1 MSIQKF
7 VPLSPDPYLVN
18 DPDMSLAKFGHL
30 NTLVDYV
37 NSTLYGFSRISGTGR
52 VKVSGI
58 DAALTV
64 SSVAIGISPTSVW
77 VEENYAYVTNEGNST
92 LSIVNIT
99 NPLAPAIVSTLT
111 INDGVQ
117 NYAPKMVK
125 VYNNLAYVL
134 CESAADGGSNKTFI
148 INVGDAK
155 NPVILS
161 SSISFGG
168 GYYPQAFSID
178 GSIIYGARIGDFCR
192 QDISNPSLPVNLYP
206 CVGTGVYISD
216 ISTKGQYTYVIGGD
230 YSGTNYAKFAIFD
243 MTTPRNPVTKSTVT
257 IGTDARLS
265 GMAID
270 EDYGYFFSAL
280 GAKFYI
286 YNLTDKTNPVQ
297 VSTYTLTGFTP
308 DPDFY
313 AYSKNYTNICVQA
326 NYVYLTDGTTGN
338 IHVFDVTNKA
348 LPVYVRAI
356 PSGTIKAAS
365 FYIKGTYMYVV
376 GNDTNLLNII
386 DLGGL
391 YIQQAEIGGLY
402 VSNFAVKNSA
412 SISYDLNVYGNISV
426 NRGIKSYGPL
436 SSYVNGSIAFRVN
449 RLFGV
454 EVTPQ
459 LLSETNGD
467 LTGLTVK
474 PTFNFNGYSGNSI
487 TATIQAPD
495 ATATNTAVQVLNNST
510 TLFKINNAGL
520 ISLGNQTIAAS
531 KTSTGEFMQVTV
543 NGNTRYILLYN

>member
-1 MSIQKF
+1 MSIEKF
-7 VPLSPDPYLVN
+7 IPLSPDPYLN
-18 DPDMSLAKFGHL
+18 EGSDMSLAKFGHL

-37 NSTLYGFSRISGTGR
+37 NSTLYGFSRIPGTGR
-52 VKVSGI
+52 VKVSGV

-64 SSVAIGISPTSVW
+64 GSVAIGVSPTSVW
-77 VEENYAYVTNEGNST
+77 VEENYAYVTNEGSST

-99 NPLAPAIVSTLT
+99 NPLVPAIVATLT
-111 INDGVQ
+111 MNDGVQ

-125 VYNNLAYVL
+125 VYNHLAYVL
-134 CESAADGGSNKTFI
+134 CESAADGFSNKTFI

-161 SSISFGG
+161 SSLSIGG
-168 GYYPQAFSID
+168 GYYPQSFSID
-178 GSIIYGARIGDFCR
+178 GSIFYGTRIGDFCR

-206 CVGTGVYISD
+206 CVGTGIYVAD

-230 YSGTNYAKFAIFD
+230 YSGTYYAKFAIYD

-257 IGTDARLS
+257 IGTNERLS

-280 GAKFYI
+280 GGKFYI
-286 YNLTDKTNPVQ
+286 YDLTDKTNPVQ
-297 VSTYTLTGFTP
+297 ISTYTLTGFTP
-308 DPDFY
+308 DPDSY
-313 AYSKNYTNICVQA
+313 AYGKNYTNVCVQA

-338 IHVFDVTNKA
+338 VHVFDVTNKA

-356 PSGTIKAAS
+356 PSGTTKAAS

-376 GNDTNLLNII
+376 GNDSSLLNII

-412 SISYDLNVYGNISV
+412 SISYDLNVYGNINV

-436 SSYVNGSIAFRVN
+436 SSYVNGAIAFRVN

-454 EVTPQ
+454 EITPQ
-459 LLSETNGD
+459 LLSEFNAD
-467 LTGLTVK
+467 LTGLTIK
-474 PTFNFNGYSGNSI
+474 PTFNFNGNTGNSI
-487 TATIQAPD
+487 AVTIQTPD
-495 ATATNTAVQVLNNST
+495 ATVTNTAVQVLNNTT

-520 ISLGNQTIAAS
+520 ISLGNQTIAAT
-531 KTSTGEFMQVTV
+531 KTSTGEFMQVSV
-543 NGNTRYILLYN
+543 NGNTRFILLYN

>member
-1 MSIQKF
+1 MSLNKF
-7 VPLSPDPYLVN
+7 VPLSPDPFLNN

-30 NTLVDYV
+30 NSVVDYV
-37 NSTLYGFSRISGTGR
+37 NSTLYGFSRIENTGR
-52 VKVSGI
+52 VKVSGVE
-58 DAALTV
+58 AALKV
-64 SSVAIGISPTSVW
+64 GSVAIGVSPTSVW
-77 VEENYAYVTNEGNST
+77 VEENYAYVTNESSST

-99 NPLAPAIVSTLT
+99 NPLVPVVVSTLT

-134 CESAADGGSNKTFI
+134 CESAADGFSNKTFI

-161 SSISFGG
+161 SSISLGG
-168 GYYPQAFSID
+168 GYYPQGFSID
-178 GSIIYGARIGDFCR
+178 GNIFYGVRIGDFCR
-192 QDISNPSLPVNLYP
+192 QDISNPSAPVNLYP
-206 CVGTGVYISD
+206 CFGTSVYIAD
-216 ISTKGQYTYVIGGD
+216 ISTKGQYTYVVGYD
-230 YSGTNYAKFAIFD
+230 SATNYAKFAIFD

-286 YNLTDKTNPVQ
+286 YDLTDKTNPVQ

-313 AYSKNYTNICVQA
+313 AYGKNYTNVCVQA

-356 PSGTIKAAS
+356 PSGTLKGAS

-376 GNDTNLLNII
+376 GNDSNVLNII

-412 SISYDLNVYGNISV
+412 SISYDLNVYGNINV

-459 LLSETNGD
+459 LLSESNGD

-474 PTFNFNGYSGNSI
+474 PTFNFNSYTGNSI

-495 ATATNTAVQVLNNST
+495 AVATNTAVQVLNSAT

-543 NGNTRYILLYN
+543 NGNTRFILLYN